1 LHILLLFPPHTL
13 KSRNYTHQI
22 TLPDATGNLKGYVFR
37 FERPNPEDLDGKNI
51 KITPPLAYCENER
64 GFRCWKWQG
73 FFGEEKTA
81 YGLEKLAQDATKS
94 ILIVEGEK
102 KADAAQKMLTEYHV
116 LSWIGGAGSVG
127 KTDWNCLAGKEVI
140 IWPDNDS
147 GGLKAAGVLQK
158 IVSSVNAEKGLDGS
172 VAVVSLPH
180 DLPEKW
186 DLADKLPENWTIDTV
201 RTMIKDAGPTK
212 DKAAVHEKRDAET
225 VSDTL
230 KADVNIE
237 KAVNQFI
244 DLCVLYEN
252 MSWDDPNDSKTLR
265 QIEAVAGTYMNNEEF
280 RQRIESCGNEVVI
293 ERFQTEMEE
302 QKHLLTQ
309 DNHTSGVSNEATL
322 SPEDIGDYKATTSIE
337 KAAEQF
343 IDLCVLYENM
353 SWDDPNDSKT
363 LRQIE
368 AVVGKYM
375 NNEEF
380 RQRIESSKNEI
391 AIERFQTE
399 VEEQTEHVPKHV
411 QRDLNNRMSA
421 ARQTA
426 NTI

>member
-280 RQRIESCGNEVVI
+280 RQ
-293 ERFQTEMEE
+293 T
-302 QKHLLTQ
+302 
-309 DNHTSGVSNEATL
+309 D
-322 SPEDIGDYKATTSIE
+322 
-337 KAAEQF
+337 
-343 IDLCVLYENM
+343 
-353 SWDDPNDSKT
+353 
-363 LRQIE
+363 
-368 AVVGKYM
+368 
-375 NNEEF
+375 
-380 RQRIESSKNEI
+380 
-391 AIERFQTE
+391 
-399 VEEQTEHVPKHV
+399 
-411 QRDLNNRMSA
+411 
-421 ARQTA
+421 
-426 NTI
+426 